1 MGHWNM
7 RKHTITAAQLD
18 LLNCHN
24 CGLLSKAAGRIH
36 NALKCPRC
44 GTALHRRKPRSIS
57 YTWAFLIAAYVMYI
71 PANLLPIMT
80 TTSLGHVQPDTIIS
94 GVIYLLVSGSWP
106 LALII
111 FIASVFVPVLK
122 LIILTYL
129 VLSVQFK
136 SQWRPAD
143 RARLYRITE
152 VVGRWSMVDIYVV
165 ALMVA
170 LVNIQ
175 GIADI
180 DAGPGAIAFGA
191 VVVLTMIAAMV
202 FDPRLI
208 WDNIEQAYE

>member
-1 MGHWNM
+1 MSERNL
-7 RKHTITAAQLD
+7 TAAEMG

-24 CGLLSKAAGRIH
+24 CGLLSKKMDH
-36 NALKCPRC
+36 VHVPLKCPRC
-44 GTALHRRKPRSIS
+44 GTILYRRKPRSIS
-57 YTWAFLIAAYVMYI
+57 QTWALLIAAYIMYI

-80 TTSLGHVQPDTIIS
+80 TTHLGHVQSDTIIS

-129 VLSVQFK
+129 VLSVQLK
-136 SQWRPAD
+136 SQWRPSD
-143 RARLYRITE
+143 RTRLYRITE
-152 VVGRWSMVDIYVV
+152 AIGRWSMVDIYVV
-165 ALMVA
+165 TLMVA
-170 LVNIQ
+170 LVNIE
-175 GIADI
+175 GLADV

-191 VVVLTMIAAMV
+191 VVILTMFAALV

-208 WDNIEQAYE
+208 WDNIRHTHE

>member
-1 MGHWNM
+1 MSE
-7 RKHTITAAQLD
+7 ITVTATQLG
-18 LLNCHN
+18 LLNCHS
-24 CGLLSKAAGRIH
+24 CGLLSRTVERIH
-36 NALKCPRC
+36 IPLRCPRC
-44 GTALHRRKPRSIS
+44 DTILHQRKPRSIS
-57 YTWAFLIAAYVMYI
+57 YTWALLIAAYIMYI

-80 TTSLGHVQPDTIIS
+80 TTSLGHAQPDTIIS
-94 GVIYLLVSGSWP
+94 GVTYLLVSGSWP

-136 SQWRPAD
+136 SQWRPGD
-143 RARLYRITE
+143 RTQLYRITE
-152 VVGRWSMVDIYVV
+152 TVGRWSMVDIYVV
-165 ALMVA
+165 TLMVA

-175 GIADI
+175 GLADV

-191 VVVLTMIAAMV
+191 VVVLTMIAAKV

-208 WDNIEQAYE
+208 WDNIGRTYE

>member
-1 MGHWNM
+1 MN
-7 RKHTITAAQLD
+7 KITVTATQLD
-18 LLNCHN
+18 LLNCHS
-24 CGLLSKAAGRIH
+24 CGLLSRTVERSHIS
-36 NALKCPRC
+36 LRCPRC
-44 GTALHRRKPRSIS
+44 ETLLHRRKPRSIS
-57 YTWAFLIAAYVMYI
+57 CTWAFLIAAYIMYI

-80 TTSLGHVQPDTIIS
+80 TTSLGHVQSDTIIS

-122 LIILTYL
+122 LTILTYL

-136 SQWRPAD
+136 SQWRPGN
-143 RARLYRITE
+143 RTQLYRITE
-152 VVGRWSMVDIYVV
+152 AVGQWSMVDIYVV
-165 ALMVA
+165 TLMVA

-175 GIADI
+175 GLAGV

-208 WDNIEQAYE
+208 WDNIEQTYE

>member
-1 MGHWNM
+1 MK
-7 RKHTITAAQLD
+7 RRVITAAKLG
-18 LLNCHN
+18 LINCHN
-24 CGLLSKAAGRIH
+24 CGLLSKT
-36 NALKCPRC
+36 ALKVPKPVMCPRC
-44 GTALHRRKPRSIS
+44 GTALHQRKPRSIS
-57 YTWAFLIAAYVMYI
+57 YTWAFLIAAYIMYI

-80 TTSLGHVQPDTIIS
+80 TNRLGEIKSDTIIS
-94 GVIYLLVSGSWP
+94 GVNYLLVSGSWP

-122 LIILTYL
+122 LFILTFL
-129 VLSVQFK
+129 VLSVQLK

-143 RARLYRITE
+143 RTRLYRITE

-165 ALMVA
+165 SLMVA

-175 GIADI
+175 GLADI
-180 DAGPGAIAFGA
+180 DAGPGAVAFAA

-208 WDNIEQAYE
+208 WDNIEKDYE

>member
-1 MGHWNM
+1 M

-57 YTWAFLIAAYVMYI
+57 YTWAFLIAAYIMYI

-136 SQWRPAD
+136 SSMAACRPSTA
-143 RARLYRITE
+143 LPHYRSCGTM
-152 VVGRWSMVDIYVV
+152 VNGRH
-165 ALMVA
+165 LRG
-170 LVNIQ
+170 
-175 GIADI
+175 GID
-180 DAGPGAIAFGA
+180 GGACQYSRNSG
-191 VVVLTMIAAMV
+191 
-202 FDPRLI
+202 
-208 WDNIEQAYE
+208 Y

>member
-1 MGHWNM
+1 MK
-7 RKHTITAAQLD
+7 KHVITAAKLG
-18 LLNCHN
+18 LLNCHS
-24 CGLLSKAAGRIH
+24 CGLLSKTAGRVHIP
-36 NALKCPRC
+36 LKCPRC
-44 GTALHRRKPRSIS
+44 ETTLHRRKPRSIS
-57 YTWAFLIAAYVMYI
+57 YTWAFLIAAYIMYI

-80 TTSLGHVQPDTIIS
+80 TTSLGHVQSDTIIS

-122 LIILTYL
+122 LITLTYL

-136 SQWRPAD
+136 LQWRPAD
-143 RARLYRITE
+143 RTRLYRITE

-165 ALMVA
+165 ALMVT
-170 LVNIQ
+170 LVHIQ
-175 GIADI
+175 GLADI

-191 VVVLTMIAAMV
+191 VVVLTMIAAIV

-208 WDNIEQAYE
+208 WDNIEQDYE

>member
-1 MGHWNM
+1 MKN
-7 RKHTITAAQLD
+7 RVITATKLG
-18 LLNCHN
+18 LMNCYN
-24 CGLLSKAAGRIH
+24 CGLLSKTIGRIH
-36 NALKCPRC
+36 IHLTCPRC
-44 GTALHRRKPRSIS
+44 GTILHQRKPRSIS

-80 TTSLGHVQPDTIIS
+80 TISLGDVQSDTIIS
-94 GVIYLLVSGSWP
+94 GVNYLLVSGSWP

-111 FIASVFVPVLK
+111 FIASVFVPALK
-122 LIILTYL
+122 LITLTYL
-129 VLSVQFK
+129 VLSVQLK

-143 RARLYRITE
+143 RTRLYRITE
-152 VVGRWSMVDIYVV
+152 AVGRWSMVDIYVV

-191 VVVLTMIAAMV
+191 VVVLTMIAAMT

-208 WDNIEQAYE
+208 WDNIEQDYD

>member
-1 MGHWNM
+1 MNECNL
-7 RKHTITAAQLD
+7 TAAEIG

-24 CGLLSKAAGRIH
+24 CGLLSKKMDHVGVSLR
-36 NALKCPRC
+36 CPRC
-44 GTALHRRKPRSIS
+44 GATLYRRKPRSIS
-57 YTWAFLIAAYVMYI
+57 QTWALLIAAYIMYI

-80 TTSLGHVQPDTIIS
+80 TTHLGHVQSDTILS

-136 SQWRPAD
+136 SQWRPGD
-143 RARLYRITE
+143 RTRLYRITE
-152 VVGRWSMVDIYVV
+152 AIGRWSMVDIYVV
-165 ALMVA
+165 TLMVA
-170 LVNIQ
+170 LVNIE
-175 GIADI
+175 GLAAV

-191 VVVLTMIAAMV
+191 VVILTMIAAMV
-202 FDPRLI
+202 LDPRLI
-208 WDNIEQAYE
+208 WDNIRRTHE